1 MASKSSLTFTLF
13 LSPSKSFIT
22 RLLLYSKYVLNG
34 LPDLTFPFLH
44 WFLQMTLKLMLWK
57 KCFMWNSS
65 PVQNPELPQNQVWIL
80 LSCSGHTWQI
90 YFPTWHNMDLPL
102 DGSVKR
108 KMVWESGS
116 TAFRPRD
123 FHLLVWMSTRKW
135 PYTNSLTSEPILNSH
150 GQACCCMFFLSPLS
164 AVITFY
170 IITSL
175 LLIDCP
181 ILYSIV
187 LPKGTSSVLWSPL
200 TSVPKFYNKYLLLRE
215 QFFFNHF

>member
-1 MASKSSLTFTLF
+1 MIFANDPQINAEKNVSYEIPPLF
-13 LSPSKSFIT
+13 KILNCYKTKCEPCSP
-22 RLLLYSKYVLNG
+22 
-34 LPDLTFPFLH
+34 
-44 WFLQMTLKLMLWK
+44 
-57 KCFMWNSS
+57 
-65 PVQNPELPQNQVWIL
+65 
-80 LSCSGHTWQI
+80 CSGHTWQI
-90 YFPTWHNMDLPL
+90 YFPKWHNMDLPL

-116 TAFRPRD
+116 TAFKSRH
-123 FHLLVWMSTRKW
+123 FHLLVWMSTHKR

-150 GQACCCMFFLSPLS
+150 GQACCCMFFPSPLS

-187 LPKGTSSVLWSPL
+187 LPKGTSSVL
-200 TSVPKFYNKYLLLRE
+200 
-215 QFFFNHF
+215 